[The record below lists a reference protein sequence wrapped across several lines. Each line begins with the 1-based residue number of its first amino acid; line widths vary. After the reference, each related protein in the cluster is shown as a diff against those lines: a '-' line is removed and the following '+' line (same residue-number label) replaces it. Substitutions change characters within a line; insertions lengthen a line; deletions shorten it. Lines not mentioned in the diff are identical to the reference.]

1 MNRQEFEHIVRACA
15 NATDVH
21 EFLIIG
27 SQSILG
33 SVPDAPRELRVS
45 MELDVCPLPF
55 TESAA
60 AMIDGNIGEL
70 TRFHE
75 TFRIYAHAVGPETA
89 TLPADFEGRLIE
101 LQIGATRVRCLAPI
115 DLAYSK
121 LAAGREKDLE
131 FVVGLLHH
139 KIVHQRELQRVIA
152 GANIEERSAVKA
164 RLKIVLTK
172 LAQRRES
179 IRQQSRDRG
188 HGMSI

>member
-1 MNRQEFEHIVRACA
+1 MNRQEFEHIIKACA
-15 NATDVH
+15 NATNGH

-27 SQSILG
+27 SQAILG

-60 AMIDGNIGEL
+60 ATIDGNIGEL

-89 TLPADFEGRLIE
+89 TLPVDFNDRLVE
-101 LQIGATRVRCLAPI
+101 LQVGAVSVRCLAPV

-121 LAAGREKDLE
+121 LAAGRQKDLE
-131 FVVGLLHH
+131 YIVGLLHH
-139 KIVHQRELQRVIA
+139 KIVRRSELQRLVHATPDREIA
-152 GANIEERSAVKA
+152 MED
-164 RLKIVLTK
+164 RLKIVLTR
-172 LAQRRES
+172 LGERREVT
-179 IRQQSRDRG
+179 RQQSREGGR
-188 HGMSI
+188 GMSL

>member
-1 MNRQEFEHIVRACA
+1 MNRQEFEHIIKACA
-15 NATDVH
+15 NATDGH

-27 SQSILG
+27 SQAILG
-33 SVPDAPRELRVS
+33 SVPDAPRELRMS

-60 AMIDGNIGEL
+60 AIIDGNIGEL

-89 TLPADFEGRLIE
+89 TLPADFRDRLAE
-101 LQIGATRVRCLAPI
+101 LQIGAARVHCLAPM

-131 FVVGLLHH
+131 FVVGLLHY
-139 KIVHQRELQRVIA
+139 KIVGQSELQRLIDATTQIRVTM
-152 GANIEERSAVKA
+152 ED

-172 LAQRRES
+172 LAQRREVT
-179 IRQQSRDRG
+179 RQQSREGG
-188 HGMSI
+188 HGISM

>member
-1 MNRQEFEHIVRACA
+1 MNRQEFEHIIKACA
-15 NATDVH
+15 NATNGH

-27 SQSILG
+27 SQAILG

-60 AMIDGNIGEL
+60 AIIDGNIGEL

-89 TLPADFEGRLIE
+89 MLPEDFNDRLVE
-101 LQIGATRVRCLAPI
+101 LAFGGARVHCLAPI

-131 FVVGLLHH
+131 FIVGLLHY
-139 KIVHQRELQRVIA
+139 KIVLQSELQRLLDTA
-152 GANIEERSAVKA
+152 GERSATMED

-172 LAQRRES
+172 LAQRREVT
-179 IRQQSRDRG
+179 RQQSREGGRG
-188 HGMSI
+188 ISL

>member
-1 MNRQEFEHIVRACA
+1 MNRQEFEHIIKACA
-15 NATDVH
+15 NATDGH

-27 SQSILG
+27 SQAILG
-33 SVPDAPRELRVS
+33 SVPDAPRELRMS

-60 AMIDGNIGEL
+60 AIIDGNIGEL

-89 TLPADFEGRLIE
+89 TLPADFRDRLAE
-101 LQIGATRVRCLAPI
+101 LQIGAARVHCLAPM

-131 FVVGLLHH
+131 FVVGLLHYR
-139 KIVHQRELQRVIA
+139 IVRQRELQ
-152 GANIEERSAVKA
+152 GLIERTSEIKA
-164 RLKIVLTK
+164 TMEDRLKIVLTK
-172 LAQRRES
+172 LAQRREVT
-179 IRQQSRDRG
+179 RQQSREG
-188 HGMSI
+188 GYGISM

>member
-1 MNRQEFEHIVRACA
+1 MNRREFEHIIRACA
-15 NATDVH
+15 DATDGH
-21 EFLIIG
+21 EFLVIG

-60 AMIDGNIGEL
+60 ALIDGNIGEL

-89 TLPADFEGRLIE
+89 TLPADFKDRLVE
-101 LQIGATRVRCLAPI
+101 LEIGATRVHCLAPV

-131 FVVGLLHH
+131 FVAGLLHH
-139 KIVHQRELQRVIA
+139 KIVRQGEFQRAIA
-152 GANIEERSAVKA
+152 GANVEVKA
-164 RLKIVLTK
+164 VVEGRLQIALTR
-172 LAQRRES
+172 LARMRES
-179 IRQQSRDRG
+179 IRQQGRGGG
-188 HGMSI
+188 HGMGI

>member
-1 MNRQEFEHIVRACA
+1 MNRQEFDHIIKACA
-15 NATDVH
+15 DATDGH
-21 EFLIIG
+21 EFLVIG

-45 MELDVCPLPF
+45 IELDVCPIPF

-60 AMIDGNIGEL
+60 AIIDGNIGEL

-89 TLPADFEGRLIE
+89 TLPADYKDRLVE
-101 LQIGATRVRCLAPI
+101 LQIGGARVHCLAPM

-131 FVVGLLHH
+131 FVVGLLHY
-139 KIVHQRELQRVIA
+139 KILRQSEFQRLIA
-152 GANIEERSAVKA
+152 DAAVEIRLTMED
-164 RLKIVLTK
+164 RLKVALRK
-172 LAQRRES
+172 LAQRREV
-179 IRQQSRDRG
+179 IRQQSRDSGRG
-188 HGMSI
+188 MM